1 MLSQSFSKVPSVPK
15 IQDFLLKAKNE
26 IDNWDNGG
34 IRQLNQSCIAYSRL
48 QIKIKYLNM
57 KKIKYVHLMCWL
69 WSPKNPKSV
78 CFWWSRLEDLYTY
91 FVYIVMT
98 SIRDNIWI
106 YYKSVLSCK
115 CLVLHPAKWN
125 LVFVNK
131 LFPHALPCI
140 LDHNFQFPV
149 FRVHWREKGNC
160 SSLSI
165 GEKLCPRKACLL
177 LDIHIDWK
185 MIALIN
191 SDEGLLALIAT
202 KISDL
207 RLPIQHVDN
216 FWHFIYWF
224 TKYF

>member
-1 MLSQSFSKVPSVPK
+1 
-15 IQDFLLKAKNE
+15 
-26 IDNWDNGG
+26 
-34 IRQLNQSCIAYSRL
+34 
-48 QIKIKYLNM
+48 
-57 KKIKYVHLMCWL
+57 
-69 WSPKNPKSV
+69 
-78 CFWWSRLEDLYTY
+78 
-91 FVYIVMT
+91 MT

-106 YYKSVLSCK
+106 YYKSVVSCK

-131 LFPHALPCI
+131 LFPHALPYI

-160 SSLSI
+160 SSFSI

-216 FWHFIYWF
+216 FLAFYLLICKVFLEKSTLQSAPANLLHGNLLLLYLAILVFAFEKSLYSF
-224 TKYF
+224 FLPSVF